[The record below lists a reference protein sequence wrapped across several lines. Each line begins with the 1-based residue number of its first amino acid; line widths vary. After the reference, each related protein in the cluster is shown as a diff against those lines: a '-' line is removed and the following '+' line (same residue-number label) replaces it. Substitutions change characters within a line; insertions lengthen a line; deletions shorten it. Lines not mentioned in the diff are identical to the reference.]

1 MFLYFYILKFLQVK
15 LAKYLHELLL
25 ENETV
30 IYPGLGAFI
39 SNYKPA
45 EIRENEIIPPSKVIS
60 FTQQFRNNDGMLV
73 TFIARKAK
81 ISHMYA
87 QKRIDRDRENMLYL
101 LDKGEKVT
109 IENIGVLFTGEKNE
123 IQFTPFQDE
132 NSFLNSF
139 GFESVKIE
147 DSVAKSEDSLHIESI
162 AEDVVDNAGIE
173 SVSEIK
179 ANPDFETSGQMIEPV
194 NETITEATIESDNL
208 IELNGEKEAEKIK
221 FPQVKPLEIY
231 EKHTERVKTGWYW
244 LLLILFPVFFGGY
257 FLISNYMDSNNS
269 EINYPIVINE
279 QFENNN
285 RPDISTDSSLNPVIE
300 TIKTDSLIKPN
311 SQQESLQENSKF
323 YLVGGGF
330 KSEEN
335 AEKYI
340 LRLQEKGMEGIMIGK
355 RGNMFLVGIASF
367 DSEEEAYNELN
378 RRVRENPEWNLW
390 VYQK

>member
-1 MFLYFYILKFLQVK
+1 MK

-30 IYPGLGAFI
+30 IYPGFGAFI

-45 EIRENEIIPPSKVIS
+45 EIKDDEIIPPSKVIS

-81 ISHMYA
+81 ISQMYA
-87 QKRIDRDRENMLYL
+87 QKRIDRERENMLYL
-101 LDKGEKVT
+101 LDKGEKVI
-109 IENIGVLFTGEKNE
+109 IENIGVLFTSEKNE
-123 IQFTPFQDE
+123 IQFTPFLDE
-132 NSFLNSF
+132 NSFLNTF

-147 DSVAKSEDSLHIESI
+147 DSVAKSDDSVRHESNTEGVFNG
-162 AEDVVDNAGIE
+162 ADNE

-179 ANPDFETSGQMIEPV
+179 ENIDFQTSGQMV
-194 NETITEATIESDNL
+194 DHATKDTNESENL

-244 LLLILFPVFFGGY
+244 LLLILFPIFFGGY

-279 QFENNN
+279 HIENNN
-285 RPDISTDSSLNPVIE
+285 QPDIPADSNLNSAIE
-300 TIKTDSLIKPN
+300 TIKTDSVVKRNP
-311 SQQESLQENSKF
+311 QQESLQENSKF
-323 YLVGGGF
+323 YLIGGGF

-335 AEKYI
+335 AQKYI
-340 LRLQEKGMEGIMIGK
+340 HRLKEKGIEGIIIGK

-367 DSEEEAYNELN
+367 NTEEEAYNELN
-378 RRVRENPEWNLW
+378 RRVRENPDWNLW

>member
-1 MFLYFYILKFLQVK
+1 MFLYFYILKFLPVK

-25 ENETV
+25 ENEAV
-30 IYPGLGAFI
+30 IYPGFGAFI

-45 EIRENEIIPPSKVIS
+45 EIRDDEIIPPSKVIS

-81 ISHMYA
+81 ISQMYA
-87 QKRIDRDRENMLYL
+87 QKRIDRERENILYL

-147 DSVAKSEDSLHIESI
+147 DSVEKSEDSVHIESI
-162 AEDVVDNAGIE
+162 TEGVFDGAGIE
-173 SVSEIK
+173 SVTEIK
-179 ANPDFETSGQMIEPV
+179 ANPDFETSGQMIEPA
-194 NETITEATIESDNL
+194 NEPATEATIESENL
-208 IELNGEKEAEKIK
+208 IELNGENETKKIK
-221 FPQVKPLEIY
+221 FPEVKPLEIY

-257 FLISNYMDSNNS
+257 FLLSNYMDSNNS
-269 EINYPIVINE
+269 EINYPVVINE
-279 QFENNN
+279 QIENNN
-285 RPDISTDSSLNPVIE
+285 QPDISADSNLNSAIE
-300 TIKTDSLIKPN
+300 TIKTDSLINPN
-311 SQQESLQENSKF
+311 PPQESLQEISKF

-340 LRLQEKGMEGIMIGK
+340 IRLKEKGIEGTMIGK

-367 DSEEEAYNELN
+367 NSEEEAYNELN
-378 RRVRENPEWNLW
+378 RRVRENPEWKLW